1 MRVKGNV
8 SPNVLDIESYR
19 PMPGYVEA
27 RLRENINEVTV
38 VDEMTEQEIKMFEYD
53 EYTFIVREREGL
65 REDIETNMADWL
77 ATGRAL
83 EVNENASVVQDM
95 RTEIANTITPAA
107 LDAAYREGV
116 NSI

>member
-1 MRVKGNV
+1 MRVKGNI

-19 PMPGYVEA
+19 PMPGYVEV

-65 REDIETNMADWL
+65 REDIEANMSDWL
-77 ATGRAL
+77 VTGRTL
-83 EVNENASVVQDM
+83 EINESASIVQDM
-95 RTEIANTITPAA
+95 KAA
-107 LDAAYREGV
+107 LEMLGV
-116 NSI
+116 SIGETVG

>member
-38 VDEMTEQEIKMFEYD
+38 VDEMTKQEIKMFEYD
-53 EYTFIVREREGL
+53 EYTFVIREREGL
-65 REDIETNMADWL
+65 REDIEANMDDWL
-77 ATGRAL
+77 VTGRTLEINESASFIQDMKEAL
-83 EVNENASVVQDM
+83 E
-95 RTEIANTITPAA
+95 I
-107 LDAAYREGV
+107 LGV
-116 NSI
+116 NTDED

>member
-19 PMPGYVEA
+19 PIPGYVEA

-38 VDEMTEQEIKMFEYD
+38 VDEMTKQEIKMLEYD
-53 EYTFIVREREGL
+53 EYTFVIREREGL
-65 REDIETNMADWL
+65 REDIEANMADWL
-77 ATGRAL
+77 VTGRTL
-83 EVNENASVVQDM
+83 EVNERASVVQDM
-95 RTEIANTITPAA
+95 RTELKNAVSTGD
-107 LDAAYREGV
+107 LDNAYREGV

>member
-19 PMPGYVEA
+19 PIPGYVEA

-53 EYTFIVREREGL
+53 EYTFVIRERDGL
-65 REDIETNMADWL
+65 REDIEANLNDWL
-77 ATGRAL
+77 ITGRTL
-83 EVNENASVVQDM
+83 EINESASIVQDM
-95 RTEIANTITPAA
+95 KAA
-107 LDAAYREGV
+107 LEIMGV
-116 NSI
+116 NE

>member
-19 PMPGYVEA
+19 PIPGYVEV

-53 EYTFIVREREGL
+53 EYTFILPERENM
-65 REDIETNMADWL
+65 REDIEANMNDWL
-77 ATGRAL
+77 VTGRTL
-83 EVNENASVVQDM
+83 EVNEGESIVQDM
-95 RTEIANTITPAA
+95 KTALEI
-107 LDAAYREGV
+107 LGV
-116 NSI
+116 NTNEN

>member
-53 EYTFIVREREGL
+53 EYTFVIREREGL
-65 REDIETNMADWL
+65 REDIEANMVDWL
-77 ATGRAL
+77 VTGRTL
-83 EVNENASVVQDM
+83 EVNEGASIIQDM
-95 RTEIANTITPAA
+95 KAA
-107 LDAAYREGV
+107 LEIMGV
-116 NSI
+116 NE

>member
-65 REDIETNMADWL
+65 REDIEANMEDWL
-77 ATGRAL
+77 TTGRTL
-83 EVNENASVVQDM
+83 EINTRATLYINARS
-95 RTEIANTITPAA
+95 
-107 LDAAYREGV
+107 DAIDEYTQQLIEEGLL
-116 NSI
+116 